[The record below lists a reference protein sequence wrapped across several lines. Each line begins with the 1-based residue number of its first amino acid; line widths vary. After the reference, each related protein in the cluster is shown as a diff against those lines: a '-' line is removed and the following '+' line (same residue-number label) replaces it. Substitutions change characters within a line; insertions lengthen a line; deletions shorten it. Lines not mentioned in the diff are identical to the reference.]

1 MLVTGF
7 NISLAVRDA
16 IIMTVVAD
24 ESQWDEGVI
33 SRFAAHPHDKDVA
46 QSMSAM
52 LTAAFEEPESD
63 ERRCVR
69 VVELLHTMS
78 GRLPAECTRQLRAVR
93 AYLNGGVATSP
104 RCTMRSGCSRRM
116 NGSHWRL
123 SSRLRSPDTST
134 RTCRPRRDGGR
145 TDCRHLRVYGNNRPE
160 DMVNSHSQ
168 RLDLAVAMP
177 KSKHTTVGRVP
188 QDPGRYSLVAKE
200 TTSTEKAAK
209 KKASESAHDEAAVEE
224 KGKTTRRR
232 ASSKASSAKKAPPA
246 RPPSVPRPGR
256 RRMPPRASQ
265 RRQGRLV
272 RLRRP
277 ARRRPFPSPRRS
289 TTRT

>member
-1 MLVTGF
+1 MVSNNEHNEEAEMNREDGGIAGLGMHPLPVARLGGMRREYFERMTDIGTASAAARWIADLLPPWLTWLREPEMKPQDLDDEVQLMLVTGF

-78 GRLPAECTRQLRAVR
+78 GRLPAECTRQLRGGPI
-93 AYLNGGVATSP
+93 LNGGVATSP

-134 RTCRPRRDGGR
+134 RHMQAAPRRR
-145 TDCRHLRVYGNNRPE
+145 THRLQAPE
-160 DMVNSHSQ
+160 G
-168 RLDLAVAMP
+168 LW
-177 KSKHTTVGRVP
+177 
-188 QDPGRYSLVAKE
+188 E
-200 TTSTEKAAK
+200 
-209 KKASESAHDEAAVEE
+209 
-224 KGKTTRRR
+224 
-232 ASSKASSAKKAPPA
+232 
-246 RPPSVPRPGR
+246 
-256 RRMPPRASQ
+256 
-265 RRQGRLV
+265 
-272 RLRRP
+272 
-277 ARRRPFPSPRRS
+277 
-289 TTRT
+289 